1 MKNEEKKEAKAEK
14 PGAEAKNANR
24 IRRDGA
30 GLDADIR
37 AAKELGLSYGQY
49 MAKYKWTRA
58 W

>member
-37 AAKELGLSYGQY
+37 AAKELGLSYGQ
-49 MAKYKWTRA
+49 
-58 W
+58 